1 MPPERSVS
9 RSTLR
14 KSNST
19 DTVRKPPKTTN
30 KKLDILVFAVVIAH
44 GGDFFDVSC
53 LKKKETNK
61 QCSEDAVVN
70 LSTSVLTRNI
80 HLYSNIPYGHY
91 NLTTPCKNLQPVFS
105 FSDVIYC
112 DQHSRGEK
120 LALQEELIN
129 EALKKPLLPG
139 TSNKLDY
146 IIDNLNSL
154 SQTQN
159 SVEHLRFDNKTP
171 SEKYEW
177 KMRPLVTEVY
187 FFNEYPS
194 KAAKAPLKSISEM
207 PLIGRFLS
215 YNVTEKDDD
224 ISGIFIYTYDQ
235 RKRTDITDLSQF
247 EALNITIRDKS
258 LSLFSLIRKYI
269 EWWNYYVKII
279 SAIEIEKNKQ
289 QKPFGTYFADQL
301 THFNLIK
308 LSPNGRRITKINNE
322 SVYHLVNII
331 LNFQTYDVHL
341 LSKKIINTVI
351 DFFSIKFLNKEEFI
365 VQSNFFLNNMC
376 HYFNVDLHIFN
387 NACRTKITPSQPND
401 YQYTNELSSLQQ
413 KILTA
418 REEQNSQ
425 SQPTEEEVGGKKIK
439 TRKYKK

>member
-1 MPPERSVS
+1 MPPERSV
-9 RSTLR
+9 RRNTLI
-14 KSNST
+14 KSNPT
-19 DTVRKPPKTTN
+19 DTAVRKPPKTTN

-44 GGDFFDVSC
+44 GGDFFDISC
-53 LKKKETNK
+53 LKNKETNK

-112 DQHSRGEK
+112 AQHSRGEK

-129 EALKKPLLPG
+129 EALKEPLLPG
-139 TSNKLDY
+139 TSDKLGY

-159 SVEHLRFDNKTP
+159 SVKHLRFDNKTP

-177 KMRPLVTEVY
+177 DMRPLVTEVY

-194 KAAKAPLKSISEM
+194 KAVKAPLKSISEM
-207 PLIGRFLS
+207 PLSGRFLS

-235 RKRTDITDLSQF
+235 RERTDITDLSQF
-247 EALNITIRDKS
+247 ES
-258 LSLFSLIRKYI
+258 LSLISLIRKYI

-289 QKPFGTYFADQL
+289 QKPFGTYFVSQL
-301 THFNLIK
+301 THFNLIE
-308 LSPNGRRITKINNE
+308 LSPNRRRITKINNE
-322 SVYHLVNII
+322 SVYHLINII
-331 LNFQTYDVHL
+331 LNFKTYDVNS
-341 LSKKIINTVI
+341 LSKKIIDTVI
-351 DFFSIKFLNKEEFI
+351 DFFSIKFLNNQKFLD
-365 VQSNFFLNNMC
+365 QSNIFLNQMC
-376 HYFNVDLHIFN
+376 HSFNVDLHIFN
-387 NACRTKITPSQPND
+387 NACRSKINQIHPSD
-401 YQYTNELSSLQQ
+401 ITHMSELSSLQTG
-413 KILTA
+413 ILTVK
-418 REEQNSQ
+418 ENQDSQ
-425 SQPTEEEVGGKKIK
+425 SQSMEIGGKKTKKRTYKKIK